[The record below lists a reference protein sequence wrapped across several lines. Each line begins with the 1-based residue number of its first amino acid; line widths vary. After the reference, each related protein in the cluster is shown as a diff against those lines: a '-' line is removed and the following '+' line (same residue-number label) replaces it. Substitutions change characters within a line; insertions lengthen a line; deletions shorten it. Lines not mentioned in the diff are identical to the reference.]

1 MEIVS
6 DVEEN
11 GDLVLALY
19 ELGNLFKEGPSS
31 HKPMCVE

>member
-6 DVEEN
+6 DGEEN

-19 ELGNLFKEGPSS
+19 ELANLFKEGPSS
-31 HKPMCVE
+31 HKPIYVE